1 MPFFR
6 DRFTARIS
14 RPMGGEEDISIGGNL
29 DSEVINPE
37 AKFSPLTRFVINVS
51 NPVQAEHVIVAAG
64 KHKGYV
70 LRDDTGD
77 LIVLTTSEDDSKL
90 FYKSLLDMNGLSF
103 IQKPCDLFSKDG
115 VRAEVI
121 SVQSGTIVCRGS
133 QGVFTASIDKV
144 IFDQKLGY
152 YIIMETLNE
161 KEQKKRKR
169 FARSVDKKK
178 REREERLE
186 QDRFDLL

>member
-1 MPFFR
+1 MSSFR
-6 DRFTARIS
+6 DRFADRVLRTV
-14 RPMGGEEDISIGGNL
+14 GGEADISIGGSL
-29 DSEVINPE
+29 DSEVVNPA

-51 NPVQAEHVIVAAG
+51 NPVQAEQIIVAAG
-64 KHKGYV
+64 KHNGYV
-70 LRDDTGD
+70 LRDETGN
-77 LIVLTTSEDDSKL
+77 LIVLTTSEDESKL
-90 FYKSLLDMNGLSF
+90 FYKSLLDIKGLSF
-103 IQKPCDLFSKDG
+103 VQKPCDLFSKDG

-121 SVQSGTIVCRGS
+121 SVQNGTIVCRGN
-133 QGVFTASIDKV
+133 QGVFTASVDKV

-178 REREERLE
+178 REREENLE
-186 QDRFDLL
+186 KDRFDLL